1 MGRLRLGA
9 LAPDQ
14 HDHGGPAMTGADPDA
29 PGAPAPIRRQ
39 SLSIVIPVYRAG
51 AALESTVREVL
62 EVCADVSPTPGVR
75 IALDELILVCDN
87 PGLPVEALDHL
98 AGLADLDERVRVVW
112 LSRNFGQHP
121 ATVAGIV
128 STNGD
133 WVVTM
138 DEDGQHDPA
147 FIRAMLATA
156 GRNRTPL
163 VYAEPTNTRPHGAMR
178 NAASWVSGRVA
189 RSVSG
194 VPVRF
199 NSFRLLEGSLARS
212 ACAYAGE
219 NVFLD
224 VSLSWTC
231 GPPSACPVELRAG
244 GRALG
249 VQLPSAAQPL
259 LADDR
264 VERDAPVA
272 VHRRR
277 GCRDRPDRPGRGRV
291 ADRRADPWGDPRA
304 GLDVGGH
311 RAARA
316 ARRALRR
323 GGGGRG
329 VRGAGGAQHGRAAG
343 VRPGRSAR
351 GPGAARAE
359 PGLGAAEIDWAGPR
373 WLRDALVGPGS
384 PDPDAPAMRA
394 DRRGDG
400 GPGQRLRG
408 GPASAR

>member
-1 MGRLRLGA
+1 
-9 LAPDQ
+9 
-14 HDHGGPAMTGADPDA
+14 MTGADPDA
-29 PGAPAPIRRQ
+29 PGASAPIAQ

-51 AALESTVREVL
+51 AALESTVREIL
-62 EVCADVSPTPGVR
+62 AVCADVSPTPGVR

-98 AGLADLDERVRVVW
+98 ARLADLDERVRVVW

-147 FIRAMLATA
+147 FIRDLLATA

-178 NAASWVSGRVA
+178 NAASWLSGRVA

-199 NSFRLLEGSLARS
+199 NSYRLLEGSLARS

-231 GPPSACPVELRAG
+231 GPPSACPVELRAE
-244 GRALG
+244 AA
-249 VQLPSAAQPL
+249 PSAYNYRRLLSHFWRMIVSSGTRPL
-259 LADDR
+259 RFIA
-264 VERDAPVA
+264 
-272 VHRRR
+272 
-277 GCRDRPDRPGRGRV
+277 
-291 ADRRADPWGDPRA
+291 
-304 GLDVGGH
+304 
-311 RAARA
+311 
-316 ARRALRR
+316 
-323 GGGGRG
+323 
-329 VRGAGGAQHGRAAG
+329 AAG
-343 VRPGRSAR
+343 VVIALTGLVVGAWLIVERIRGAIPVPGWTSVVIALLVLLGGLYIAVAVVAEYVGQAVRNTVGRPVYVRVD
-351 GPGAARAE
+351 PPEARALHLLSRSLE
-359 PGLGAAEIDWAGPR
+359 
-373 WLRDALVGPGS
+373 
-384 PDPDAPAMRA
+384 A
-394 DRRGDG
+394 DRRGTAGEAGDA
-400 GPGQRLRG
+400 GQPR
-408 GPASAR
+408 

>member
-1 MGRLRLGA
+1 
-9 LAPDQ
+9 
-14 HDHGGPAMTGADPDA
+14 MTDP
-29 PGAPAPIRRQ
+29 APAPPVAQ

-62 EVCADVSPTPGVR
+62 EVCGDVSPTPGVR

-98 AGLADLDERVRVVW
+98 ARLADLDERVRVVW

-147 FIRAMLATA
+147 FIQEMLATA

-178 NAASWVSGRVA
+178 NAASWLSGRVA

-231 GPPSACPVELRAG
+231 GPPSACPVQLRQESAPSAYNYRRLLSHFWRMIVSSGTRPLRFIAAAG
-244 GRALG
+244 VVIALTGLVVGAWLIVERIRGDIPVPGWTSVVIALLVLLGGLYVAVAVVAEYVGQAVRNTVGRPVYVRVDPPEARALH
-249 VQLPSAAQPL
+249 VLSRSL
-259 LADDR
+259 M
-264 VERDAPVA
+264 A
-272 VHRRR
+272 V
-277 GCRDRPDRPGRGRV
+277 GSGAVGAPDR
-291 ADRRADPWGDPRA
+291 ADPRA
-304 GLDVGGH
+304 GEAGQAGS
-311 RAARA
+311 
-316 ARRALRR
+316 
-323 GGGGRG
+323 
-329 VRGAGGAQHGRAAG
+329 AGGT
-343 VRPGRSAR
+343 
-351 GPGAARAE
+351 GPT
-359 PGLGAAEIDWAGPR
+359 
-373 WLRDALVGPGS
+373 GS
-384 PDPDAPAMRA
+384 SR
-394 DRRGDG
+394 
-400 GPGQRLRG
+400 
-408 GPASAR
+408 

>member
-1 MGRLRLGA
+1 VTTPGQDR
-9 LAPDQ
+9 
-14 HDHGGPAMTGADPDA
+14 PDA
-29 PGAPAPIRRQ
+29 IAQ

-51 AALESTVREVL
+51 PALESTVREIL
-62 EVCADVSPTPGVR
+62 DVCADVSPSPGVR

-147 FIRAMLATA
+147 FIQALLATA

-163 VYAEPTNTRPHGAMR
+163 VYAEPANARPHGAMR

-189 RSVSG
+189 RSVTG
-194 VPVRF
+194 VPARF
-199 NSFRLLEGSLARS
+199 HSFRLLEGSLARS

-231 GPPSACPVELRAG
+231 GPPSACPVQLRQEA
-244 GRALG
+244 A
-249 VQLPSAAQPL
+249 PSSYNYRRLLSHFWRMIVSSGTRPL
-259 LADDR
+259 RFIA
-264 VERDAPVA
+264 
-272 VHRRR
+272 
-277 GCRDRPDRPGRGRV
+277 
-291 ADRRADPWGDPRA
+291 
-304 GLDVGGH
+304 
-311 RAARA
+311 
-316 ARRALRR
+316 
-323 GGGGRG
+323 
-329 VRGAGGAQHGRAAG
+329 AAG
-343 VRPGRSAR
+343 VVIAVTGLVVGAWLIVERIRGAIPVPGWTSVVIALLVLLGGLYIAVAVVAEYVGQAVRNTVGRPVYVRVD
-351 GPGAARAE
+351 PPQARA
-359 PGLGAAEIDWAGPR
+359 LHVLSRSLMAAEIDSAG
-373 WLRDALVGPGS
+373 G
-384 PDPDAPAMRA
+384 A
-394 DRRGDG
+394 DRT
-400 GPGQRLRG
+400 
-408 GPASAR
+408 GPAR